1 MPWKTEI
8 DRIVS
13 RNVGDASKGGAN
25 EVARAKRTLHD
36 LLTLAPDRQESH
48 FHLGA
53 ADEILGEQAE
63 DLPASEGEAGRWRY
77 LGALDAAA
85 RRGAKERVHELLE
98 DGAFEDCLGKPEGRV
113 ALRAV
118 GRMLLRGGEDERVFG
133 WYVRHLAD
141 IGDEED
147 DGSRRDAE
155 FLLEEALR
163 RADRYERGERNE
175 DEALARLDRAGAFAN
190 DANLEPRARAKVDR
204 KMGRLHQ
211 LGERWEDAV
220 SCYRSA
226 LEGLPEDDPYRSV
239 LVGDLA
245 LATLGVRGTL
255 DLLPE
260 EEREARDEAREI
272 LIGETEEGEGRS
284 YNAIYTL
291 GMLHYEG
298 GDYEAASTCFRE
310 ADNLMRENRAKARIV
325 HARSRFFLGHC
336 LVELG
341 AEDEALEEA
350 IGYIKKDAG
359 PSNLDPEIKDIVFE
373 ALLEVAPDVRLP
385 GRRGRDRDRGG
396 DKDRGRDK
404 ERGRGRGRG
413 RGRDRKEAADEQGGG
428 AADHLAAALAK
439 LDDDPHGALES
450 IDKAFRSRPDFDTW
464 LGAYR
469 ARLAALVALNVRD
482 EAVRTYERLRAKLYQ
497 RGALDRLEE
506 LLIDPKGPM
515 ADLLDDRAYAQ
526 ELIDLYEVMPER
538 SAEFVEQCIACAQ
551 GCLDDG
557 SPEGLLCAV
566 AMLHEAAAIDDAAA
580 GALLK
585 DALAAAEKAG
595 VDLTSPTIE
604 DAKAMVAEL
613 DEEPHIL
620 LVGGDEG
627 RRPHLERFKALGEDV
642 GFEASW
648 IFTGAKPPN
657 KTLAEIE
664 ETAEDSSAI
673 LIHHHTDADL
683 RAEIKKMADEME
695 IPLREA
701 GWMGTRGVDAEVL
714 RTLGDAMDEEE

>member
-13 RNVGDASKGGAN
+13 RNVAEAGKGGEN
-25 EVARAKRTLHD
+25 EVARAQRTLHD
-36 LLTLAPDRQESH
+36 LLALAPDRPESH

-53 ADEILGEQAE
+53 ADEILGDAAE
-63 DLPASEGEAGRWRY
+63 ELPESDGDGIRWRY

-85 RRGAKERVHELLE
+85 RRGEKDRVAELLE
-98 DGAFEDCLGKPEGRV
+98 DETFEDCLGNPAGRV

-118 GRMLLRGGEDERVFG
+118 GRMLLRGGQDERVFA

-141 IGDEED
+141 VEEED
-147 DGSRRDAE
+147 GGSRRDAE

-175 DEALARLDRAGAFAN
+175 EEALARLDRAGQFAA

-220 SCYRSA
+220 RCYRAA
-226 LEGLPEDDPYRSV
+226 LEALPEDDPYRSV

-260 EEREARDEAREI
+260 EERAERDEAREI
-272 LIGETEEGEGRS
+272 LQGEAEEGEGRS

-291 GMLHYEG
+291 GMLHYEDA
-298 GDYEAASTCFRE
+298 DYESAATCFRE
-310 ADNLMRENRAKARIV
+310 ADHLMRENRAKARIV

-336 LVELG
+336 MIELG
-341 AEDEALEEA
+341 AEGDDLDQATT
-350 IGYIKKDAG
+350 YIKKDAG
-359 PSNLDPEIKDIVFE
+359 PSNLDPEVKEVVFD

-385 GRRGRDRDRGG
+385 GRRGGRGR
-396 DKDRGRDK
+396 DRGRDK
-404 ERGRGRGRG
+404 GRDKGREKGGDRGRGAREKVA
-413 RGRDRKEAADEQGGG
+413 DAA
-428 AADHLAAALAK
+428 AHLAAAVEKLAS
-439 LDDDPHGALES
+439 DPHAALEAV
-450 IDKAFRSRPDFDTW
+450 DKAFRSRPDFDTW

-469 ARLAALVALNVRD
+469 ARLEALVGLNVRE

-497 RGALDRLEE
+497 RGTFDRLEQ
-506 LLIDPKGPM
+506 LLLDQAGPM
-515 ADLLDDRAYAQ
+515 ADLLDDRTYLK

-551 GCLDDG
+551 ACMD
-557 SPEGLLCAV
+557 EGTDEGIVCAV
-566 AMLHEAAAIDDAAA
+566 AMLREANAIDEAAAGD
-580 GALLK
+580 LLK

-595 VDLTSPTIE
+595 VDLAAPSVDE
-604 DAKAMVAEL
+604 AKKMVSEL

-627 RRPHLERFKALGEDV
+627 RRPHLERFQALGKDV

-657 KTLAEIE
+657 KTMAEIE

-673 LIHHHTDADL
+673 LIHHHTDPDL

-701 GWMGTRGVDAEVL
+701 GWMGTLGVDAEVL

>member
-13 RNVGDASKGGAN
+13 RNVGDAGKGGEN
-25 EVARAKRTLHD
+25 EVARAKRTLQD
-36 LLTLAPDRQESH
+36 LLDLAPDRAESH

-53 ADEILGEQAE
+53 ADEILGDGAD
-63 DLPASEGEAGRWRY
+63 DLPESSGDAIRWRY

-85 RRGAKERVHELLE
+85 RRGAKDRVAELLE
-98 DGAFEDCLGKPEGRV
+98 DETFEDCLGKPEGRV

-118 GRMLLRGGEDERVFG
+118 GRMLLRGGEDERVFA
-133 WYVRHLAD
+133 WYVRHLGD
-141 IGDEED
+141 IEEEED

-175 DEALARLDRAGAFAN
+175 EEALARLNRAGQFAA
-190 DANLEPRARAKVDR
+190 DANLEPRAAAKVDR

-220 SCYRSA
+220 RCYRSA
-226 LEGLPEDDPYRSV
+226 LEGLPDDDPYRSV

-260 EEREARDEAREI
+260 EERPERDEAREI

-291 GMLHYEG
+291 GMLHYEDA
-298 GDYEAASTCFRE
+298 DYASASTCFRE
-310 ADNLMRENRAKARIV
+310 ADHLMRENRAKARIV

-336 LVELG
+336 LLELG
-341 AEDEALEEA
+341 ADDDGLEEA

-359 PSNLDPEIKDIVFE
+359 PSNLDAEVKDVVFD

-385 GRRGRDRDRGG
+385 GRRGGRGRDRDRG
-396 DKDRGRDK
+396 RD
-404 ERGRGRGRG
+404 RGRGRG
-413 RGRDRKEAADEQGGG
+413 RGRDSDREDGAEKVSG
-428 AADHLAAALAK
+428 AAAHLAAAVEK
-439 LDDDPHGALES
+439 LPKDPHGALEF

-469 ARLAALVALNVRD
+469 ARLEALVALNVRD

-497 RGALDRLEE
+497 RGTFDRLEQ
-506 LLIDPKGPM
+506 LLLDQAGPM
-515 ADLLDDRAYAQ
+515 ADLLDDRAYLK
-526 ELIDLYEVMPER
+526 ELIDLYEVMPDR
-538 SAEFVEQCIACAQ
+538 SAEFVEQCLACAQ
-551 GCLDDG
+551 ACLD
-557 SPEGLLCAV
+557 EGTDEGIACAV
-566 AMLHEAAAIDDAAA
+566 AMLREANAVDEAAA

-585 DALAAAEKAG
+585 DALKAAEKAG
-595 VDLTSPTIE
+595 VDLAAPSVD
-604 DAKAMVAEL
+604 DAKKMVAEL

-627 RRPHLERFKALGEDV
+627 RRPHLERFQALGKDV

-657 KTLAEIE
+657 KTMAEIE

-673 LIHHHTDADL
+673 LIHHHTDPDL
-683 RAEIKKMADEME
+683 RAEIKKMADEMD

-701 GWMGTRGVDAEVL
+701 GWMGTQGVDAEVL
-714 RTLGDAMDEEE
+714 RTLGDAMHEEE